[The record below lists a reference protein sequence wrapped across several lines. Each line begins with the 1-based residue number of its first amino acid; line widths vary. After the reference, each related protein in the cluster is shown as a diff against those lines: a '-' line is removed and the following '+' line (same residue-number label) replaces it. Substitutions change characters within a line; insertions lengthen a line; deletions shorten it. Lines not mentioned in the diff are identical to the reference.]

1 MSSTLYFIIEISCL
15 VIIATILII
24 KYLTMQHEI
33 KKLTKQ
39 NTFLRQDNIGL
50 MQHNGE
56 LFDENQKLRSTIV
69 DMKTPDFN
77 QDW

>member
-1 MSSTLYFIIEISCL
+1 MNSTLYFIIEISCL
-15 VIIATILII
+15 VIIVAVLIT
-24 KYLTMQHEI
+24 KYLTMRHEI
-33 KKLTKQ
+33 KKLAKQ
-39 NTFLRQDNIGL
+39 NAFLRQDNIGL

-69 DMKTPDFN
+69 AMKTPDFD